1 MPSSES
7 PTPQPVDAAA
17 QAEILAQRPNLDT
30 CPRCR
35 RSYVRLFGLSP
46 DHHWP
51 VDAGEVIG
59 HYCGL
64 CCSFISGHGPT
75 PQISAEVT
83 ATVAITQS
91 DDAAGVGSSPAGE
104 KRRPDFQCKKCG
116 GTEYWVSYVPDGLPP
131 TVAMCNAC
139 SPLDPEDL
147 MPEQEANPDFT
158 PEPVPESVREPAD
171 PSQPWR
177 EVWAR
182 DADADPEPFEP
193 TGEGPLTDLLM
204 YELVKGI
211 RYDRERTRRPRPRP
225 GVPRLAASGRRRPSR
240 LPGLGRGPTG
250 RPPGRPPGHRRAG
263 ISVPHLRLS
272 GRPAG
277 APHQRTARRPVLLMA
292 GTAPAQ
298 RGAPRH
304 RRPGAADPMA
314 PLLRRRWRCPIHR

>member
-104 KRRPDFQCKKCG
+104 KRRSDFQCKKCG

-177 EVWAR
+177 EVWGR

-193 TGEGPLTDLLM
+193 TGEGPAADLLV
-204 YELVKGI
+204 YEQE
-211 RYDRERTRRPRPRP
+211 RERDVPDTLRR
-225 GVPRLAASGRRRPSR
+225 
-240 LPGLGRGPTG
+240 
-250 RPPGRPPGHRRAG
+250 
-263 ISVPHLRLS
+263 I
-272 GRPAG
+272 
-277 APHQRTARRPVLLMA
+277 QRW
-292 GTAPAQ
+292 
-298 RGAPRH
+298 H
-304 RRPGAADPMA
+304 A
-314 PLLRRRWRCPIHR
+314 PLLGKWP